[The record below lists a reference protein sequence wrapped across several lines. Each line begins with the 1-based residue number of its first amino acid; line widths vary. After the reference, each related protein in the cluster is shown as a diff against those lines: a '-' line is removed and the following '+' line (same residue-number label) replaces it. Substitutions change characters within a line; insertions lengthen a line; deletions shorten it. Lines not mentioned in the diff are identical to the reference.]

1 MGATSIIAGFKIIA
15 LVVAK
20 AEASLMLAT
29 ERWNRRL
36 WRFWVDLH
44 TLPGGA
50 PILENQDLDRTE
62 PPTLSFPA
70 TADGE
75 GL

>member
-29 ERWNRRL
+29 ERWNRQLR
-36 WRFWVDLH
+36 RFW
-44 TLPGGA
+44 G
-50 PILENQDLDRTE
+50 
-62 PPTLSFPA
+62 
-70 TADGE
+70 
-75 GL
+75 